1 MITFRGGN
9 WKLKIDVIIS
19 ADDIK
24 DEKIVDKSVVIVDM
38 LRATSVI
45 TTAMDNGCKAV
56 IPVLT
61 VEEALEIAGRDR
73 KKYILGGE
81 RNALKIPEF
90 DCSNSPLEYTRE
102 VVKDKILIM
111 TTTNGTRAIKRSA
124 AAKNMLI
131 GALINGA
138 KVADKLVS
146 LRNDVTI
153 VNSGTSGQFSMD
165 DFICS
170 GYIIKRILEKTE
182 VELTDISKTAL
193 YVYEKN
199 PDIVGFIQN
208 ASHYKRIQQLDLY
221 DDLKYCCKKDIIK
234 GVPEYLNGVIKLL

>member
-1 MITFRGGN
+1 M
-9 WKLKIDVIIS
+9 KIDVIIS

-45 TTAMDNGCKAV
+45 TTAMNNGCKEV

-61 VEEALEIAGRDR
+61 IEEALEIAGGDR

-81 RNALKIPEF
+81 RNALKIPGF
-90 DCSNSPLEYTRE
+90 DCSNSPLEYTKE
-102 VVKDKILIM
+102 IVKNKILVM
-111 TTTNGTRAIKRSA
+111 TTTNGTKAIKRSTA
-124 AAKNMLI
+124 ARNMLI
-131 GALINGA
+131 GALINAA
-138 KVADKLVS
+138 KVADSLVS
-146 LRNDVTI
+146 LENDITI

-170 GYIIKRILEKTE
+170 GYIIKCILEKRE
-182 VELTDISKTAL
+182 VELTDVSKTAL
-193 YVYEKN
+193 YVYDKN

-208 ASHYKRIQQLDLY
+208 ASHYKRIQQLNLY

-234 GVPEYLNGVIKLL
+234 CVPQYLDGVIKLL

>member
-1 MITFRGGN
+1 M
-9 WKLKIDVIIS
+9 KIDVIIS

-61 VEEALEIAGRDR
+61 VEEALQIAGGDR

-81 RNALKIPEF
+81 RNALKISGF

-102 VVKDKILIM
+102 VVKDKILII
-111 TTTNGTRAIKRSA
+111 TTTNGTRAIKRSTA
-124 AAKNMLI
+124 ARNILI
-131 GALINGA
+131 GAFINGA
-138 KVADKLVS
+138 KVADNLVN
-146 LRNDVTI
+146 LRNDITI
-153 VNSGTSGQFSMD
+153 VNSGTGGQFSMD

-182 VELTDISKTAL
+182 AELTDISKTAL
-193 YVYEKN
+193 YIYEKN
-199 PDIVGFIQN
+199 PGIVEFIQN
-208 ASHYKRIQQLDLY
+208 ASHYKRIQQLNLY

-234 GVPEYLNGVIKLL
+234 GVPQYSDGVIKLL